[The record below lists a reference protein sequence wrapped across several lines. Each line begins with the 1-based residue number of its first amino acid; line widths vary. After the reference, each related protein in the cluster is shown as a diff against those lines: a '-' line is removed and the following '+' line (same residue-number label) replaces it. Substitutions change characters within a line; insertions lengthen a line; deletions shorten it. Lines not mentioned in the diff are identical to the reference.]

1 MDGKKL
7 REGLEKYKYPLL
19 VAVIG
24 LVFLLLPSGGG
35 KEETGREQDILLQEI
50 LSQTEGVGPVK
61 VLISDSGVVV
71 VCRGAENP
79 RVHLDIIRAV
89 GAYTGFGSERI
100 TVLKLAETT

>member
-24 LVFLLLPSGGG
+24 LVLLLLPSGGG

-50 LSQTEGVGPVK
+50 L
-61 VLISDSGVVV
+61 
-71 VCRGAENP
+71 
-79 RVHLDIIRAV
+79 
-89 GAYTGFGSERI
+89 
-100 TVLKLAETT
+100 